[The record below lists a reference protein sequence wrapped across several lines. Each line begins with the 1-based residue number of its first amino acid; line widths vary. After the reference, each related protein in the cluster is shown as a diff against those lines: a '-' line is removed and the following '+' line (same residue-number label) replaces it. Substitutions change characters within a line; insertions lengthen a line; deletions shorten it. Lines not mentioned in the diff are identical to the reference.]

1 MIPYTVR
8 YNVENV
14 AKKYTRPFKHKF
26 LHEIIAF
33 LHQYRNNDSKEEN
46 FDIWN
51 NVIFA
56 AILYLSILVWSSDFM
71 NIVFMNVVIFV
82 FT

>member
-46 FDIWN
+46 FDI
-51 NVIFA
+51 
-56 AILYLSILVWSSDFM
+56 
-71 NIVFMNVVIFV
+71 
-82 FT
+82 